1 MTKVTR
7 FHGCHA
13 DAPRKWVPKPRDQCA
28 IPQAP
33 AQKWRPKQ
41 HQPEGSD
48 VRQTGSATIEEDQE
62 SIASLGTRL
71 ASLRSLQLSFA
82 AWAAAAVSDGSDF
95 FTEALEEDRSSHAKR
110 EEWECQSTST
120 LPSLGQSDSLSSEV
134 TGDESVLGP
143 DGDIYEVFYPEAS
156 TPEEES
162 VEIEESM
169 GNVLVLLQ
177 KQSVA
182 LTPVRQRL
190 LSIVTAAAQKILG
203 ERLERIAVVGS
214 AALHIDIPASDIDA
228 VAFTRGVC
236 AVTSLQDIAEAV
248 KSQDA
253 DLEVQVVTARVPLLV
268 VFDGRMSLDLS
279 IDQSLPEKHVHWF
292 QQLLAPRILPSEQEK
307 QSIEASVLRCV
318 KWWLWQR
325 RLPGTKEGGYPVLAW
340 TLMAMHSQ
348 QCSLVVQDSNIDSRN
363 RQVLRAVA
371 AFFDRFAGGRQ
382 AGTIQFAESGQ
393 SRFCPNKSRAPPCC
407 LWPEL
412 AVLDPTAEKRSDLIP
427 KLSEATELLFAR
439 ELQRAQL
446 LSARLLQGD
455 DGAAALSELFAQ
467 KTETANLLPSRF
479 TPGCQGAIFLRGR
492 HLHLVILQ
500 GVSPR
505 PGWTASFL
513 HRKDADSMVWGS
525 PCDVE
530 SSGRVALRPAGL
542 ARFTPAEFVSLAKI
556 LVTRVGGVQSLLLQ
570 PDDLQC
576 WQEFQQLLLPM
587 AQRKRRQAC
596 PPGRVR

>member
-1 MTKVTR
+1 
-7 FHGCHA
+7 
-13 DAPRKWVPKPRDQCA
+13 
-28 IPQAP
+28 
-33 AQKWRPKQ
+33 
-41 HQPEGSD
+41 
-48 VRQTGSATIEEDQE
+48 
-62 SIASLGTRL
+62 
-71 ASLRSLQLSFA
+71 
-82 AWAAAAVSDGSDF
+82 
-95 FTEALEEDRSSHAKR
+95 
-110 EEWECQSTST
+110 
-120 LPSLGQSDSLSSEV
+120 
-134 TGDESVLGP
+134 
-143 DGDIYEVFYPEAS
+143 
-156 TPEEES
+156 
-162 VEIEESM
+162 
-169 GNVLVLLQ
+169 
-177 KQSVA
+177 
-182 LTPVRQRL
+182 
-190 LSIVTAAAQKILG
+190 
-203 ERLERIAVVGS
+203 
-214 AALHIDIPASDIDA
+214 
-228 VAFTRGVC
+228 
-236 AVTSLQDIAEAV
+236 
-248 KSQDA
+248 
-253 DLEVQVVTARVPLLV
+253 
-268 VFDGRMSLDLS
+268 
-279 IDQSLPEKHVHWF
+279 
-292 QQLLAPRILPSEQEK
+292 
-307 QSIEASVLRCV
+307 
-318 KWWLWQR
+318 
-325 RLPGTKEGGYPVLAW
+325 
-340 TLMAMHSQ
+340 MAMHSQ